1 MRRRFLSLA
10 LLLGTAL
17 VIGGCGGGDAR
28 EPVIDEQERQLGA
41 EQHPVLLA
49 EFGGSYDDAQARYVA
64 ATGEKLARQAGLE
77 GQCTFTLVNSDVVN
91 AFAVPGCY
99 IYITRGLLG
108 IVNSEDEMA
117 SVLAHELGHI
127 VGDHSER
134 QQKRSFLRGLGV
146 LAVGLITGSERLTQ
160 IAGQAATYF
169 TLRYSRKQEY
179 QSDDLGIRFLR
190 QAGYDPYAAAD
201 MLGSLARHEQ
211 FLTSTG
217 GRDEARSIP
226 EWART
231 HPLTESRIERARAT
245 AAKTGVGPDV
255 LPEKERPYLTQ
266 LDGLLYG
273 DDPQQGF
280 VLGRR
285 FAHPIMRISFEAPP
299 GFTLTNSPRAILIDG
314 PDGMRG
320 EFAGGEVPEGGLQA
334 YLSLL
339 IRQALGEAPAQVGVA
354 EQRMINGVPALLVPV
369 RVETREGQVEV
380 SLASYSPNGRDAYH
394 FMMVSAPS
402 RSAGGAIGALFQS
415 FRMLSA
421 EEARSL
427 RARQISVVAVG
438 SGDKLETLA
447 RRMATDHPA
456 QHFLMLNGRAA
467 GQPLK
472 GGELVKLI
480 TFKAH

>member
-1 MRRRFLSLA
+1 MTLA
-10 LLLGTAL
+10 A
-17 VIGGCGGGDAR
+17 GGCGGDAGA
-28 EPVIDEQERQLGA
+28 PAIDEQERELGA

-64 ATGEKLARQAGLE
+64 AIGEKLAAEAGLD

-127 VGDHSER
+127 VADHGER

-160 IAGQAATYF
+160 VAGQAATYF

-179 QSDDLGIRFLR
+179 ESDDLGIRFLR
-190 QAGYDPYAAAD
+190 QAGYHPHAAAD
-201 MLGSLARHEQ
+201 MLGSLQRHEQ

-231 HPLTESRIERARAT
+231 HPLTQNRIERARAT
-245 AAKTGVGPDV
+245 AAKTGIAPDA
-255 LPEKERPYLTQ
+255 LPEQERPYLKA

-320 EFAGGEVPEGGLQA
+320 EFAGGEMPEGGLPA
-334 YLSLL
+334 YVSLL
-339 IRQALGEAPAQVGVA
+339 IREALGDAPAQVGTA
-354 EQRMINGVPALLVPV
+354 EARIVNGVPALFVPAL
-369 RVETREGQVEV
+369 VETGEGHVEL
-380 SLASYSPNGRDAYH
+380 SLVAYSANGRYAYH
-394 FMMVSAPS
+394 FLMVSAPS
-402 RSAGGAIGALFQS
+402 SSAGGAIETLFES
-415 FRMLSA
+415 FGILSV

-427 RARQISVVAVG
+427 RPRQISVVAVQP
-438 SGDKLETLA
+438 GDKVETFA
-447 RRMATDHPA
+447 KRMASDHPA
-456 QHFLMLNGRAA
+456 QQFLMLNGLAA

-472 GGELVKLI
+472 PGELVKVI
-480 TFKAH
+480 TLKAR

>member
-1 MRRRFLSLA
+1 MALA
-10 LLLGTAL
+10 AS
-17 VIGGCGGGDAR
+17 GCGGGDAGA
-28 EPVIDEQERQLGA
+28 PVIDEQERELGA
-41 EQHPVLLA
+41 EQHPLLLA
-49 EFGGSYDDAQARYVA
+49 EFGGSYDDAQGRYVA
-64 ATGEKLARQAGLE
+64 AIGEKLAAEAGLD

-99 IYITRGLLG
+99 IYITRGLLS

-127 VGDHSER
+127 VADHGER

-146 LAVGLITGSERLTQ
+146 LAIGLITGSERLTQ
-160 IAGQAATYF
+160 VAGQAATYF

-179 QSDDLGIRFLR
+179 ESDDLGIRFLR
-190 QAGYDPYAAAD
+190 QAGYDPHAAAD
-201 MLGSLARHEQ
+201 MLGSLQRHEQ
-211 FLTSTG
+211 FLTRTG

-231 HPLTESRIERARAT
+231 HPLTENRIERARAT
-245 AAKTGVGPDV
+245 AAKTGIAPDA
-255 LPEKERPYLTQ
+255 LPEQERPYLKA

-320 EFAGGEVPEGGLQA
+320 EFGGGEMAEGGLPA
-334 YLSLL
+334 YVSLL
-339 IRQALGEAPAQVGVA
+339 IREALGDAPAQVGTA
-354 EQRMINGVPALLVPV
+354 EPRIVNGVPALFVPIL
-369 RVETREGQVEV
+369 VETGEGQVEL
-380 SLASYSPNGRDAYH
+380 SLAAYSANGRDAYH
-394 FMMVSAPS
+394 FLMVSAPS
-402 RSAGGAIGALFQS
+402 RSAGGAIEALLES
-415 FRMLSA
+415 FRILSV

-427 RARQISVVAVG
+427 RPRQISVVAVQPG
-438 SGDKLETLA
+438 NKVETFA
-447 RRMATDHPA
+447 KRMASDHPA
-456 QHFLMLNGRAA
+456 QQFLMLNGRAA

-472 GGELVKLI
+472 PRELVKVI
-480 TFKAH
+480 TFKAP